1 MVIGVKRRH
10 GSRHRLQKFIE
21 VGVQVERAARAFI
34 TARSQ
39 LACQHCLP
47 TSPPQRRWYGGTT
60 IAVLTRPNTG
70 RAWSLSA
77 RDCSNAVVLWSLSA
91 REVMLPSHGLS
102 LLSAIAPQYCKA
114 AAAVWFQLQSE
125 LFQLQTDFQLH
136 NYSCAFIC
144 DSVNFVAT
152 KTPRN

>member
-34 TARSQ
+34 TPRSQ
-39 LACQHCLP
+39 WACQRCLP

-70 RAWSLSA
+70 LGWSLSA
-77 RDCSNAVVLWSLSA
+77 RDWSHAVVLWSLSA
-91 REVMLPSHGLS
+91 REVMLSSHGLS
-102 LLSAIAPQYCKA
+102 LLSAVAPQYCKDA
-114 AAAVWFQLQSE
+114 AAILFQLQSE

-136 NYSCAFIC
+136 NCSCAFIN
-144 DSVNFVAT
+144 DSVSFVAT

>member
-1 MVIGVKRRH
+1 M
-10 GSRHRLQKFIE
+10 
-21 VGVQVERAARAFI
+21 AAG
-34 TARSQ
+34 TDCRSLLRWVYRSNGQ
-39 LACQHCLP
+39 PVHSSQRGHNELVSTVCLP
-47 TSPPQRRWYGGTT
+47 RLPNADGTGGTT